1 VSRDESTEK
10 GNIDISRGMSC
21 DPVWNRREDDQLI
34 EPASANR
41 RAAGDSGVVIFGYD
55 DPEGRLR
62 GRLCTEGILRFW
74 NLGSHI
80 ARTDLDSSSPKVSCR
95 NRPRWTDDPGV
106 GFHPMNSRTSSSIPP
121 RPLPRSLLPPASYK
135 SSATSTSS
143 KPATVWNPS
152 AQTAPVAAVTRD
164 VALKAIPKKTVTVE
178 GNDTSRTRGARYRSS
193 GFRSSRHR
201 ASHFSHTT
209 ALLPPSPHPHD
220 PCISSFVT
228 NVFLFL
234 FL

>member
-1 VSRDESTEK
+1 
-10 GNIDISRGMSC
+10 MSC

-106 GFHPMNSRTSSSIPP
+106 GFHPMNSRTSSSVPP
-121 RPLPRSLLPPASYK
+121 PALPPSPLPSPTSPRPPPPLSRPQLCEIPLPRQLR
-135 SSATSTSS
+135 
-143 KPATVWNPS
+143 W
-152 AQTAPVAAVTRD
+152 QTDVTRD
-164 VALKAIPKKTVTVE
+164 VSLKANLKKTVE
-178 GNDTSRTRGARYRSS
+178 GNEENAWSEMPVLQDLAGHHNVVRSYFPRTA
-193 GFRSSRHR
+193 
-201 ASHFSHTT
+201 
-209 ALLPPSPHPHD
+209 ALPSPFSLPHA
-220 PCISSFVT
+220 S
-228 NVFLFL
+228 
-234 FL
+234 

>member
-1 VSRDESTEK
+1 
-10 GNIDISRGMSC
+10 MSC

-106 GFHPMNSRTSSSIPP
+106 GFHPMNSRTST
-121 RPLPRSLLPPASYK
+121 LAVTVSYK
-135 SSATSTSS
+135 PSATSTTF
-143 KPATVWNPS
+143 KTATVRNS
-152 AQTAPVAAVTRD
+152 STQTALMADVTRD
-164 VALKAIPKKTVTVE
+164 VSLKANLKKTVE
-178 GNDTSRTRGARYRSS
+178 GNEENAWSEMPVLQDLAGHHNVVRSYFPRTA
-193 GFRSSRHR
+193 
-201 ASHFSHTT
+201 
-209 ALLPPSPHPHD
+209 ALPSPFSLPHA
-220 PCISSFVT
+220 S
-228 NVFLFL
+228 
-234 FL
+234 